1 MGSSTHESTMRS
13 LSEPH
18 PETGG
23 GERSI
28 RPRAVEPRGSSWWR
42 ASALRRFSRNRGA
55 TGGAVAL
62 VGLLLMALFG
72 PLVLDQDPTLTDLG
86 ARLQSPSTAHWFGT
100 DELGRDLFAR
110 VVHGGRISLSIGL
123 VSVSLGLLVGV
134 PLGVIAAY
142 YGGWTD
148 KILMRVVDIM
158 LSFPTILLA
167 IVVVTVLGPSL
178 YNAMVAIGIAQMPV
192 YARIVRGVALSLR
205 EQEFI
210 QAARALGASDA
221 RIVVRHLIPNCLPPL
236 IVQSS
241 LLTGAAIISAAYL
254 GFLGLGA
261 QPPSPEWGTM
271 LSKGRLY
278 LRSSPHVV
286 LIPGAAIVLSVL
298 SFNLLG
304 DGLREALDPRLRG
317 TLFRGRGDR

>member
-192 YARIVRGVALSLR
+192 
-205 EQEFI
+205 
-210 QAARALGASDA
+210 DA